1 MRITKKVRGFLYAGT
16 AALILAGS
24 LAWGKNG
31 IKNEAASTETGK
43 KIDMKADSLLKAMS
57 MYMASLQQF
66 MVSTERTVE
75 VTLKTG
81 QKIQYANFGK
91 IVMRRPNR
99 LRVDFAGDPMNPM
112 WIFPD
117 STRKPVDVSV
127 YYNDS
132 TLNIIERNRHE
143 YATAKVPTT
152 IDSMIDYAANCFDIE
167 APASDLLFIDSYKQM
182 MDGVDT
188 GMYVGMANIDSVVC
202 HHLVFSNQDVD
213 WQIWIAN
220 NGKPLPVQYM
230 ITSKKE
236 KGSPDFEIKLSH
248 WDVTSKIPD
257 QTFVFS
263 PPSDAKKTDFRSK
276 KCK

>member
-1 MRITKKVRGFLYAGT
+1 MRITKKGRTFLYVGT

-24 LAWGKNG
+24 LSWGKNDSNSVS
-31 IKNEAASTETGK
+31 KSAKTG
-43 KIDMKADSLLKAMS
+43 KIDMRADSLLKTMS

-81 QKIQYANFGK
+81 QKIQYENFGK
-91 IVMRRPNR
+91 LFVRRPNR
-99 LRVDFAGDPMNPM
+99 LRVDFIGDPMNPI
-112 WIFPD
+112 WIIPD
-117 STRKPVDVSV
+117 STRKPMDVSV

-143 YATAKVPTT
+143 YATAKVPGT

-167 APASDLLFIDSYKQM
+167 APASDLLFLDSYKQLK
-182 MDGVDT
+182 DGLLS
-188 GMYVGMANIDSVVC
+188 GIYVGMANIDSVVC
-202 HHLVFSNQDVD
+202 HHLVFSNEDVD
-213 WQIWIAN
+213 WQIWIEN
-220 NGKPLPVQYM
+220 SSRPLPVQYM

-248 WDVTSKIPD
+248 WDMTSKIAD
-257 QTFVFS
+257 TTFVFT
-263 PPSDAKKTDFRSK
+263 PPSDANKTDFRSK

>member
-1 MRITKKVRGFLYAGT
+1 MRITKKGKMILYAGT
-16 AALILAGS
+16 AVLIVAGS
-24 LAWGKNG
+24 LSLSNSENKSVPKNSG
-31 IKNEAASTETGK
+31 PG
-43 KIDMKADSLLKAMS
+43 KIDTRADSLLKAMS
-57 MYMASLQQF
+57 VYMASLQQF

-81 QKIQYANFGK
+81 QKIQYTNFGK
-91 IVMRRPNR
+91 IQVRRPNR
-99 LRVDFAGDPMNPM
+99 LRVDFKGDPMNPM
-112 WIFPD
+112 WIIPD
-117 STRKPVDVSV
+117 STRKPVDASV

-132 TLNIIERNRHE
+132 TLNVIERNRHE
-143 YATAKVPTT
+143 YATAIVPKT
-152 IDSMIDYAANCFDIE
+152 IDSMVDYAAKCFDIE
-167 APASDLLFIDSYKQM
+167 APASDLLLLDSYKQL

-188 GMYVGMANIDSVVC
+188 GMYVGMANIDSIVC

-220 NGKPLPVQYM
+220 ISKPLPVQYM

-248 WDVTSKIPD
+248 WNVTSKIAD
-257 QTFVFS
+257 TTFAFT
-263 PPSDAKKTDFRSK
+263 PPSDAKKTDFQSK